1 MIVGNGDIA
10 SVLVDREDV
19 CFFASGV
26 SNSQETRE
34 SEYKREEELL
44 LTQNKDLRLVY
55 FSSLAVF
62 LNPDTRYAKHKRHME
77 ELIKKTFPHY
87 TILRI
92 GNISWGTNPH
102 TFINY
107 FKQKKLKGEPFE
119 VWDTYRFVIEQEE
132 FLDWINLIPEWNCEI
147 NMPGKRMK
155 VSEIIE
161 KYVK

>member
-77 ELIKKTFPHY
+77 ELIKKTFPTTPFFELETY
-87 TILRI
+87 LGALILI
-92 GNISWGTNPH
+92 LLLTTLS
-102 TFINY
+102 
-107 FKQKKLKGEPFE
+107 
-119 VWDTYRFVIEQEE
+119 
-132 FLDWINLIPEWNCEI
+132 
-147 NMPGKRMK
+147 KRN
-155 VSEIIE
+155 
-161 KYVK
+161 